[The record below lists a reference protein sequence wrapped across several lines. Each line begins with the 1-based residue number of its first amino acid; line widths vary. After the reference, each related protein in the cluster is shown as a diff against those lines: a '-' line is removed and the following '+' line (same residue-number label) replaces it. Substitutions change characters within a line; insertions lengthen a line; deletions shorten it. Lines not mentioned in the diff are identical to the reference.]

1 MAELT
6 KFSRGFGANHRGDQ
20 RRKKAKLGR
29 KIDAID
35 ARTDR
40 GGGGVLDAMDWE
52 NKYKLGEELV
62 LVYKQEELYWQ
73 RGCEMDIGG
82 GLQYWVFP

>member
-1 MAELT
+1 MWKLVMAELT

-40 GGGGVLDAMDWE
+40 GGGCWMQWTGRINTNWGR
-52 NKYKLGEELV
+52 N
-62 LVYKQEELYWQ
+62 
-73 RGCEMDIGG
+73 
-82 GLQYWVFP
+82 

>member
-1 MAELT
+1 MQLM
-6 KFSRGFGANHRGDQ
+6 
-20 RRKKAKLGR
+20 LGQ
-29 KIDAID
+29 I
-35 ARTDR
+35 

-73 RGCEMDIGG
+73 RKG
-82 GLQYWVFP
+82 V

>member
-40 GGGGVLDAMDWE
+40 GGGGCWMQWTGRI
-52 NKYKLGEELV
+52 NTNWG
-62 LVYKQEELYWQ
+62 
-73 RGCEMDIGG
+73 RN
-82 GLQYWVFP
+82 